1 MTHNTVASIGPK
13 YDLAP
18 DELNVL
24 EAELVDTVRGGANSE
39 GITAVWLGPGHRYAN
54 IIRTQEARWF
64 PEVHDSSVGD
74 ENKTLFLALV
84 DTRPESSRV
93 VHGATVCLAG
103 APDEGGSSVVAAAVS
118 TGFITIDN
126 LIELGN
132 FSTYEFESYY
142 ASRNIDLTRCLS
154 VETNF
159 RIGQRVPNAWGLST
173 PTIAYLMIF
182 RFLVRCGAGRNR
194 ALIFADVNRV
204 SRISFQRTG
213 IMYAPLMGRTDL
225 VTPEA
230 ALGRFSFP
238 VTIPI
243 DDAFHE
249 LFLSMRAEIPEVFLG
264 AEAILAGAANQV
276 VLGSAEVRP

>member
-1 MTHNTVASIGPK
+1 MTTNARPPIGPK
-13 YDLAP
+13 YDLDR
-18 DELNVL
+18 DEFDAL
-24 EAELVDTVRGGANSE
+24 EAELVDTARGEASRE
-39 GITAVWLGPGHRYAN
+39 GLSAVWLGPGHRYAN
-54 IIRTQEARWF
+54 IIRTHEARLF
-64 PEVHDSSVGD
+64 PEVHDSSAGD
-74 ENKTLFLALV
+74 ESKTLFLALV
-84 DTRPESSRV
+84 DTRAASGRV
-93 VHGATVCLAG
+93 VHGATVCGPGALA
-103 APDEGGSSVVAAAVS
+103 EGSSGASAAVS

-132 FSTYEFESYY
+132 FSADEFESYY
-142 ASRNIDLTRCLS
+142 TSRNIDLTRSLS

-159 RIGQRVPNAWGLST
+159 RIGKRVPNAWGLST
-173 PTIAYLMIF
+173 STIAYLMLF
-182 RFLVRCGAGRNR
+182 RFLVRRGARRNR
-194 ALIFADVNRV
+194 ALVFADVNRV

-243 DDAFHE
+243 DDACHD

-264 AEAILAGAANQV
+264 VDAVLCGATNQMVPGAAEV
-276 VLGSAEVRP
+276 GS

>member
-1 MTHNTVASIGPK
+1 VTPNVGVTIGPK
-13 YDLAP
+13 YDL
-18 DELNVL
+18 DLDQLNVL

-39 GITAVWLGPGHRYAN
+39 GITAIWLGPGHRYAN
-54 IIRTQEARWF
+54 IIRTQEARLF
-64 PEVHDSSVGD
+64 PEVHDSSAAD

-84 DTRPESSRV
+84 DTRAGSGRV
-93 VHGATVCLAG
+93 VHGATVCGAG
-103 APDEGGSSVVAAAVS
+103 ALGEGFVAVSADS

-132 FSTYEFESYY
+132 FSAHEFESYY
-142 ASRNIDLTRCLS
+142 ASRNIDLALCLS

-159 RIGQRVPNAWGLST
+159 RIGQRVPDAWGLST
-173 PTIAYLMIF
+173 STIAYLMIF

-213 IMYAPLMGRTDL
+213 IMYLPLMGRTDL

-230 ALGRFSFP
+230 ALGRCSSP

-249 LFLSMRAEIPEVFLG
+249 LFLAMRAEIPEVFLG
-264 AEAILAGAANQV
+264 VDAILAGAADQL
-276 VLGSAEVRP
+276 VLGSAEVAS

>member
-1 MTHNTVASIGPK
+1 VTTNARPPIGPK
-13 YDLAP
+13 YDL
-18 DELNVL
+18 DSDQLNVL
-24 EAELVDTVRGGANSE
+24 EAELVDAVRGGANSE

-54 IIRTQEARWF
+54 IIRTQEARLF
-64 PEVHDSSVGD
+64 PEVHDSSAAD
-74 ENKTLFLALV
+74 EDKTVFLALV
-84 DTRPESSRV
+84 DTRPGSSRV
-93 VHGATVCLAG
+93 VHGATVCGAG
-103 APDEGGSSVVAAAVS
+103 AREEGGSRAAAVS

-132 FSTYEFESYY
+132 FSAYEFESYY

-173 PTIAYLMIF
+173 STIAYLMIF

-213 IMYAPLMGRTDL
+213 IIYAPLMGRTDL
-225 VTPEA
+225 LTPEA
-230 ALGRFSFP
+230 ALGRSSLP
-238 VTIPI
+238 VTLPI

-249 LFLSMRAEIPEVFLG
+249 LFLAMRADVPEVFLG
-264 AEAILAGAANQV
+264 VDPVLAGAANQV
-276 VLGSAEVRP
+276 VLGSAEVGS